1 MSDNENSNK
10 KLMPEGGSSPPTDQV
25 QTTDA
30 PAVDSETKDTSSA
43 EEEEKNPQTPSTDND
58 KDKDESQGQETEGGE
73 EPNEN
78 PNKENKN
85 DYSETA
91 KKVGESLGEKYNKML
106 EAKKN
111 DNNKDSLGDQMKD
124 LNEVQVDKAFV
135 SDSINL
141 LGKISFDELIGNPL
155 RAAVKAQ
162 RDLAKETLSYI
173 REEGIKVD
181 ENGQGQITYV
191 TMNFIRDGKQVKMRV
206 PLLTLMPVPRLS
218 ISTMSYTF
226 KAKVNAMSG
235 VVASV
240 GSGGT
245 PINAGISTGEGSKSA
260 APAKQTTDSSAKG
273 NNETTGN
280 KPGASTDNPAASKD
294 NPAASKDNPAASS
307 NNPTASA
314 AGAKPTIS
322 TTPTMSVGY
331 SSKKDSGAT
340 RDSRYSVE
348 TTMDISI
355 TASEGEMPR
364 GIDRLLGVLDDSTE
378 VIDPK
383 GTLQVSADRISL
395 VNNYGAISVSYRNGK
410 GAYAPTDVT
419 CEPIE
424 GEAKPD
430 MLESGDEMLL
440 IFKAKGV
447 YMVSAGE
454 LHRIVFVS

>member
-1 MSDNENSNK
+1 MSDNENNNK
-10 KLMPEGGSSPPTDQV
+10 DLKPGGESSPPT
-25 QTTDA
+25 
-30 PAVDSETKDTSSA
+30 
-43 EEEEKNPQTPSTDND
+43 EENPQTPHTDNDND
-58 KDKDESQGQETEGGE
+58 KDKSQSQETEGGE
-73 EPNEN
+73 EPDVNNKEDEN
-78 PNKENKN
+78 PNKENNN
-85 DYSETA
+85 DLPDKIGNS
-91 KKVGESLGEKYNKML
+91 VGKAFKEGMDAWKATSNTG
-106 EAKKN
+106 N
-111 DNNKDSLGDQMKD
+111 DKSLGDQMKD

-191 TMNFIRDGKQVKMRV
+191 TMNFFRDGKQVKMRV

-245 PINAGISTGEGSKSA
+245 PINAGMSTDNGSKSA
-260 APAKQTTDSSAKG
+260 ASAKPAKESSAKG
-273 NNETTGN
+273 NNEKTGD
-280 KPGASTDNPAASKD
+280 KPAASTDNSAVSSNKTAAS
-294 NPAASKDNPAASS
+294 A
-307 NNPTASA
+307 T
-314 AGAKPTIS
+314 GAKPTIS

-395 VNNYGAISVSYRNGK
+395 VNNYGVISVSYRNGK

-454 LHRIVFVS
+454 LTRIVFVS

>member
-1 MSDNENSNK
+1 MSDNENNNK
-10 KLMPEGGSSPPTDQV
+10 DLKPGGESSPPTEENLQ
-25 QTTDA
+25 A
-30 PAVDSETKDTSSA
+30 P
-43 EEEEKNPQTPSTDND
+43 PTDND
-58 KDKDESQGQETEGGE
+58 KNQSHESNEGKKSEKSEDNKSDDSKKKEEKSTLDKAVDTTTSVIGALGDAHNAAQK
-73 EPNEN
+73 
-78 PNKENKN
+78 KEK
-85 DYSETA
+85 TP
-91 KKVGESLGEKYNKML
+91 
-106 EAKKN
+106 
-111 DNNKDSLGDQMKD
+111 SLGDQMKD

-191 TMNFIRDGKQVKMRV
+191 TMNFFRDGKQVKMRV

-245 PINAGISTGEGSKSA
+245 PINAGMSTDNGSKSA
-260 APAKQTTDSSAKG
+260 ASAKPAKDSSSKG
-273 NNETTGN
+273 NNEKTGDE
-280 KPGASTDNPAASKD
+280 PAASTDNS
-294 NPAASKDNPAASS
+294 AASS
-307 NNPTASA
+307 NKTAASA

-364 GIDRLLGVLDDSTE
+364 GIDRLLGILDDSTE

-447 YMVSAGE
+447 YMISAGE

>member
-1 MSDNENSNK
+1 MSDNENINND
-10 KLMPEGGSSPPTDQV
+10 LMPGGESSPPTDQV
-25 QTTDA
+25 SQTDA
-30 PAVDSETKDTSSA
+30 PAVDSETTDTSSA
-43 EEEEKNPQTPSTDND
+43 EEENQQAPSTDND
-58 KDKDESQGQETEGGE
+58 NDESQGQETEGGE
-73 EPNEN
+73 EPN
-78 PNKENKN
+78 KENKN
-85 DYSETA
+85 DFSETA
-91 KKVGESLGEKYNKML
+91 KNVGKYLTQKYNELL

-111 DNNKDSLGDQMKD
+111 DNKKDSLGDQMKD

-191 TMNFIRDGKQVKMRV
+191 TMNFFRDGKQVKMRV

-245 PINAGISTGEGSKSA
+245 PINAGMSTDNSSKSA
-260 APAKQTTDSSAKG
+260 ASAKPAKDSSAKG
-273 NNETTGN
+273 NNEKTGD
-280 KPGASTDNPAASKD
+280 KPAASSEKPAASTDNS
-294 NPAASKDNPAASS
+294 AASS
-307 NNPTASA
+307 NKTATSA
-314 AGAKPTIS
+314 AGAKPTIA

-419 CEPIE
+419 CDPIE

-454 LHRIVFVS
+454 LTRIVFVS

>member
-1 MSDNENSNK
+1 MSDNENNNK
-10 KLMPEGGSSPPTDQV
+10 DLMPEGGSSPPT
-25 QTTDA
+25 
-30 PAVDSETKDTSSA
+30 
-43 EEEEKNPQTPSTDND
+43 EENSQTPPTDND
-58 KDKDESQGQETEGGE
+58 ENQSHES
-73 EPNEN
+73 NE
-78 PNKENKN
+78 
-85 DYSETA
+85 
-91 KKVGESLGEKYNKML
+91 GEKSEKNEDNKSDDS
-106 EAKKN
+106 KKKEEKSTLDKTVDTTTSVIGALGDAHN
-111 DNNKDSLGDQMKD
+111 AAQKNEKTPSLGDQMKD

-191 TMNFIRDGKQVKMRV
+191 TMNFFRDGKQVKMRV

-245 PINAGISTGEGSKSA
+245 PINTGMSTDNSSKSA
-260 APAKQTTDSSAKG
+260 ASAKPAKDSSAKG
-273 NNETTGN
+273 NNEKTGDE
-280 KPGASTDNPAASKD
+280 PAASTDNS
-294 NPAASKDNPAASS
+294 AASS
-307 NNPTASA
+307 NETATSA
-314 AGAKPTIS
+314 AGAKPTIA

-395 VNNYGAISVSYRNGK
+395 VNNYGVISVSYRNGK

-419 CEPIE
+419 CDPIE

-454 LHRIVFVS
+454 LTRIVFVS

>member
-1 MSDNENSNK
+1 MSDNENNNK
-10 KLMPEGGSSPPTDQV
+10 DLKPGGESSPPTDQV
-25 QTTDA
+25 PETDA
-30 PAVDSETKDTSSA
+30 TAVDSETTDTSSA
-43 EEEEKNPQTPSTDND
+43 EEENQQAPSTDND
-58 KDKDESQGQETEGGE
+58 NDESQGQETEGGE
-73 EPNEN
+73 EPN
-78 PNKENKN
+78 KENKN
-85 DYSETA
+85 DFSETA
-91 KKVGESLGEKYNKML
+91 KNVGKSLTQKYNELL

-111 DNNKDSLGDQMKD
+111 DNKKDSLGDQMKD
-124 LNEVQVDKAFV
+124 LNEVQVDKTFV

-191 TMNFIRDGKQVKMRV
+191 TMNFFRDGKQVKMRV

-245 PINAGISTGEGSKSA
+245 PINAGMSTDNSSKSA
-260 APAKQTTDSSAKG
+260 ASAKATTNSSSKG
-273 NNETTGN
+273 NNEKTGDE
-280 KPGASTDNPAASKD
+280 PAASTDNSAVSSNKTAASATGTK
-294 NPAASKDNPAASS
+294 S
-307 NNPTASA
+307 
-314 AGAKPTIS
+314 TIS

-395 VNNYGAISVSYRNGK
+395 VNNYGTISVSYRNGK

-419 CEPIE
+419 CDPIE

-454 LHRIVFVS
+454 LTRIVFVS

>member
-1 MSDNENSNK
+1 MSDNENNNNDLK
-10 KLMPEGGSSPPTDQV
+10 PGGESSPPT
-25 QTTDA
+25 
-30 PAVDSETKDTSSA
+30 
-43 EEEEKNPQTPSTDND
+43 EENPQTPHTDND
-58 KDKDESQGQETEGGE
+58 KDKDESQSQETEGGE
-73 EPNEN
+73 EPNEKGKEDEN
-78 PNKENKN
+78 PNKENNN
-85 DYSETA
+85 DLPDKIGNS
-91 KKVGESLGEKYNKML
+91 VGKAFKEGMDAWKATSNTG
-106 EAKKN
+106 N
-111 DNNKDSLGDQMKD
+111 DKSLGDQMKD

-191 TMNFIRDGKQVKMRV
+191 TMNFFRDGKQVKMRV

-245 PINAGISTGEGSKSA
+245 PINAGMSTDNGSKSA
-260 APAKQTTDSSAKG
+260 ASAKPAKDSSAKG
-273 NNETTGN
+273 NNEETGD
-280 KPGASTDNPAASKD
+280 KPATSTDNS
-294 NPAASKDNPAASS
+294 AASS
-307 NNPTASA
+307 NKTATSA
-314 AGAKPTIS
+314 AGAKPTIA

-395 VNNYGAISVSYRNGK
+395 VNNYGVISVSYRNGK

-454 LHRIVFVS
+454 LTRIVFVS

>member
-1 MSDNENSNK
+1 MSDNENNNND
-10 KLMPEGGSSPPTDQV
+10 LMPEGGSSPPTDQV
-25 QTTDA
+25 SQTDA
-30 PAVDSETKDTSSA
+30 PAVGSENNDTSSA
-43 EEEEKNPQTPSTDND
+43 EEKEEKPQGPSTDND

-73 EPNEN
+73 ES
-78 PNKENKN
+78 NKENKN
-85 DYSETA
+85 DFSETA
-91 KKVGESLGEKYNKML
+91 KKVGKSLTEKYNELL

-111 DNNKDSLGDQMKD
+111 DNKKDSLGDQMKD
-124 LNEVQVDKAFV
+124 LNEVQVDKTFV

-191 TMNFIRDGKQVKMRV
+191 TMNFFRDGKQVKMRV
-206 PLLTLMPVPRLS
+206 PLLTLMPVPHLS

-245 PINAGISTGEGSKSA
+245 PINAGMSTDNGSKSA
-260 APAKQTTDSSAKG
+260 ASAKPAKDSSSKG
-273 NNETTGN
+273 NNEKTG
-280 KPGASTDNPAASKD
+280 DEPAASTE
-294 NPAASKDNPAASS
+294 NSAASS
-307 NNPTASA
+307 NKTAASA

-364 GIDRLLGVLDDSTE
+364 GIDRLLGILDDSTE

-454 LHRIVFVS
+454 LTRIVFVS

>member
-1 MSDNENSNK
+1 MSDNENNNK
-10 KLMPEGGSSPPTDQV
+10 DLKPGGESSPPTDQV
-25 QTTDA
+25 SQTDA
-30 PAVDSETKDTSSA
+30 PAVDSETTDTSSA
-43 EEEEKNPQTPSTDND
+43 EEENQQAPSTDND
-58 KDKDESQGQETEGGE
+58 NDESQGQETEGGE
-73 EPNEN
+73 EPN
-78 PNKENKN
+78 KENKN
-85 DYSETA
+85 DFSETA
-91 KKVGESLGEKYNKML
+91 KNVGKSLTQKYNELL

-111 DNNKDSLGDQMKD
+111 DNKNDSLGDQMKD

-181 ENGQGQITYV
+181 EDGQGQITYV
-191 TMNFIRDGKQVKMRV
+191 TMNFFRDGKQVKMRV

-245 PINAGISTGEGSKSA
+245 PINAGMSTDNSSKSA
-260 APAKQTTDSSAKG
+260 ASAKATTNSSSKG
-273 NNETTGN
+273 NNEKTGDE
-280 KPGASTDNPAASKD
+280 PAASTDNSAVSSNKTAASATGTK
-294 NPAASKDNPAASS
+294 S
-307 NNPTASA
+307 
-314 AGAKPTIS
+314 TIS

-395 VNNYGAISVSYRNGK
+395 VNNYGTISVSYRNGK

-419 CEPIE
+419 CDPIE

-454 LHRIVFVS
+454 LTRIVFVS

>member
-1 MSDNENSNK
+1 
-10 KLMPEGGSSPPTDQV
+10 MPEGGSSPPTEENP
-25 QTTDA
+25 
-30 PAVDSETKDTSSA
+30 PA
-43 EEEEKNPQTPSTDND
+43 PSTDND
-58 KDKDESQGQETEGGE
+58 KNQRHESNEGKKSEKSEDNKSDDSKKKEEKSTLDKVVDTTTSVIGALGDAHNAAQK
-73 EPNEN
+73 
-78 PNKENKN
+78 KEK
-85 DYSETA
+85 TP
-91 KKVGESLGEKYNKML
+91 
-106 EAKKN
+106 
-111 DNNKDSLGDQMKD
+111 SLGDQMKD

-191 TMNFIRDGKQVKMRV
+191 TMNFFRDGKQVKMRV

-245 PINAGISTGEGSKSA
+245 PINAGMSTDNGSKSA
-260 APAKQTTDSSAKG
+260 ASAKPAKDSSSKG
-273 NNETTGN
+273 NNEKTGDE
-280 KPGASTDNPAASKD
+280 PAASTDNS
-294 NPAASKDNPAASS
+294 AASS
-307 NNPTASA
+307 NKTAASA

-348 TTMDISI
+348 STMDISI

-364 GIDRLLGVLDDSTE
+364 GIDRLLGILDDSTE

-395 VNNYGAISVSYRNGK
+395 VNNYGVISVSYRNGK

-454 LHRIVFVS
+454 LTRIVFVS

>member
-1 MSDNENSNK
+1 MSDNENNNND
-10 KLMPEGGSSPPTDQV
+10 LMPEGGSSPPTEENP
-25 QTTDA
+25 
-30 PAVDSETKDTSSA
+30 PA
-43 EEEEKNPQTPSTDND
+43 PSTD
-58 KDKDESQGQETEGGE
+58 KDKNQRHESNEGKKSEKSEDNKSDDSKKKE
-73 EPNEN
+73 EKSTLDKVVDTTTSVIGALGDAHNAAQK
-78 PNKENKN
+78 KEK
-85 DYSETA
+85 TP
-91 KKVGESLGEKYNKML
+91 
-106 EAKKN
+106 
-111 DNNKDSLGDQMKD
+111 SLGDQMKD

-191 TMNFIRDGKQVKMRV
+191 TMNFFRDGKQVKMRV

-245 PINAGISTGEGSKSA
+245 PINAGMSTDNGSKSA
-260 APAKQTTDSSAKG
+260 ASAKPAKDSSSKG
-273 NNETTGN
+273 NNEKTGDE
-280 KPGASTDNPAASKD
+280 PAASTDNS
-294 NPAASKDNPAASS
+294 AASS
-307 NNPTASA
+307 NKTAASA

-364 GIDRLLGVLDDSTE
+364 GIDRLLGILDDSTE

-454 LHRIVFVS
+454 LTRIVFVS

>member
-1 MSDNENSNK
+1 MSDNENNNND
-10 KLMPEGGSSPPTDQV
+10 LIPEGGSSPPTDQV
-25 QTTDA
+25 SQTDA
-30 PAVDSETKDTSSA
+30 PAVGSENNDTSSA
-43 EEEEKNPQTPSTDND
+43 EKEEEKPQAPSADND
-58 KDKDESQGQETEGGE
+58 KDEGQGQETEGGE
-73 EPNEN
+73 KPDG
-78 PNKENKN
+78 NKKEDKN
-85 DYSETA
+85 DLSDQLKEA
-91 KKVGESLGEKYNKML
+91 GKSLTEKYNKLL

-111 DNNKDSLGDQMKD
+111 ENNKDSLGDQMKD
-124 LNEVQVDKAFV
+124 LNEVQVDKTFV

-191 TMNFIRDGKQVKMRV
+191 TMNFFRDGKQVKMRV

-245 PINAGISTGEGSKSA
+245 PINAGISTDNGSKSA
-260 APAKQTTDSSAKG
+260 ASAKPAKDSSAKG
-273 NNETTGN
+273 NNEKTGD
-280 KPGASTDNPAASKD
+280 KPTASSEKPAASTDNS
-294 NPAASKDNPAASS
+294 AASS
-307 NNPTASA
+307 NKTAASA
-314 AGAKPTIS
+314 TGAKPTIS

-395 VNNYGAISVSYRNGK
+395 VNNYGVISVSYRNGK

-454 LHRIVFVS
+454 LTRIVFVS

>member
-1 MSDNENSNK
+1 MSDNENNNND
-10 KLMPEGGSSPPTDQV
+10 LIPEGGSSPPTEENP
-25 QTTDA
+25 
-30 PAVDSETKDTSSA
+30 PA
-43 EEEEKNPQTPSTDND
+43 PSTD
-58 KDKDESQGQETEGGE
+58 KDKNQRHESNEGKKSEKSEDNKSDDSKKKE
-73 EPNEN
+73 EKSTLDKAVDTTTSVIGALGDAHNAAQK
-78 PNKENKN
+78 KEK
-85 DYSETA
+85 TP
-91 KKVGESLGEKYNKML
+91 
-106 EAKKN
+106 
-111 DNNKDSLGDQMKD
+111 SLGDQMKD

-191 TMNFIRDGKQVKMRV
+191 TMNFFRDGKQVKMRV

-245 PINAGISTGEGSKSA
+245 PINAGMSTDNGSKSA
-260 APAKQTTDSSAKG
+260 ASAKQAKDSSSKG
-273 NNETTGN
+273 NNEKTGDE
-280 KPGASTDNPAASKD
+280 PAASTDNS
-294 NPAASKDNPAASS
+294 AASS
-307 NNPTASA
+307 NKTAASA

-348 TTMDISI
+348 STMDISI

-364 GIDRLLGVLDDSTE
+364 GIDRLLGILDDSTE

-395 VNNYGAISVSYRNGK
+395 VNNYGVISVSYRNGK

-454 LHRIVFVS
+454 LTRIVFVS

>member
-1 MSDNENSNK
+1 MSDNENNNND
-10 KLMPEGGSSPPTDQV
+10 LMPVGGSSPPT
-25 QTTDA
+25 
-30 PAVDSETKDTSSA
+30 
-43 EEEEKNPQTPSTDND
+43 EENPPTPSTD
-58 KDKDESQGQETEGGE
+58 KDKNQRHESNEGKKSEKSEDNKSDDSKKKE
-73 EPNEN
+73 EKSTLDKAVDTTTSVIGALGDAHNAAQK
-78 PNKENKN
+78 KEK
-85 DYSETA
+85 TP
-91 KKVGESLGEKYNKML
+91 
-106 EAKKN
+106 
-111 DNNKDSLGDQMKD
+111 SLGDQMKD
-124 LNEVQVDKAFV
+124 LNEVQVDKTFV

-191 TMNFIRDGKQVKMRV
+191 TMNFFRDGKQVKMRV

-245 PINAGISTGEGSKSA
+245 PINARMSTDNGSKSA
-260 APAKQTTDSSAKG
+260 ASAKPAKDSSSKG
-273 NNETTGN
+273 NNEKTGDE
-280 KPGASTDNPAASKD
+280 PAASTDNS
-294 NPAASKDNPAASS
+294 AASS
-307 NNPTASA
+307 NKTAASA

-364 GIDRLLGVLDDSTE
+364 GIDRLLGILDDSTE

-395 VNNYGAISVSYRNGK
+395 VNNYGVISVSYRNGK

-454 LHRIVFVS
+454 LTRIVFVS

>member
-1 MSDNENSNK
+1 MSDNENNNND
-10 KLMPEGGSSPPTDQV
+10 LMPEGGSSPPTDQV
-25 QTTDA
+25 SQTDA
-30 PAVDSETKDTSSA
+30 PAVGSENNDTSSA
-43 EEEEKNPQTPSTDND
+43 EEKEEKPQGPSTDND

-73 EPNEN
+73 ES
-78 PNKENKN
+78 NKENKN
-85 DYSETA
+85 DFSETA
-91 KKVGESLGEKYNKML
+91 KKVGKSLTEKYNELL

-111 DNNKDSLGDQMKD
+111 DNKKDSLGDQMKD
-124 LNEVQVDKAFV
+124 LNEVQVDKTFV

-191 TMNFIRDGKQVKMRV
+191 TMNFFRDGKQVKMRV

-245 PINAGISTGEGSKSA
+245 PINAGMSTDNGSKSA
-260 APAKQTTDSSAKG
+260 ASAKPAKDSSSKG
-273 NNETTGN
+273 NNEKTG
-280 KPGASTDNPAASKD
+280 DE
-294 NPAASKDNPAASS
+294 PAASS
-307 NNPTASA
+307 NKTAASA

-364 GIDRLLGVLDDSTE
+364 GIDRLLGILDDSTE

-447 YMVSAGE
+447 YMISAGE
-454 LHRIVFVS
+454 LTRIVFVS

>member
-1 MSDNENSNK
+1 MSDNENNNND
-10 KLMPEGGSSPPTDQV
+10 LMPEGGSSPPTDQV
-25 QTTDA
+25 SQTDA
-30 PAVDSETKDTSSA
+30 PAVGSENNDTSSA
-43 EEEEKNPQTPSTDND
+43 EEKEEKPQGPSTDND

-73 EPNEN
+73 ES
-78 PNKENKN
+78 NKENKN
-85 DYSETA
+85 DFSETA
-91 KKVGESLGEKYNKML
+91 KKVGKSLTEKYNELL

-111 DNNKDSLGDQMKD
+111 DNKKDSLGDQMKD

-191 TMNFIRDGKQVKMRV
+191 TMNFFRDGKQVKMRV

-245 PINAGISTGEGSKSA
+245 PINAGMSTDNGSKSA
-260 APAKQTTDSSAKG
+260 ASAKPAKDSSSKG
-273 NNETTGN
+273 NNEKTGDE
-280 KPGASTDNPAASKD
+280 PAASTDNS
-294 NPAASKDNPAASS
+294 AASS
-307 NNPTASA
+307 NKTAASA

-348 TTMDISI
+348 STMDISI

-364 GIDRLLGVLDDSTE
+364 GIDRLLGILDDSTE

-395 VNNYGAISVSYRNGK
+395 VNNYGFISVSYRNGK

-454 LHRIVFVS
+454 LTRIVFVS

>member
-1 MSDNENSNK
+1 MSDNENNNND
-10 KLMPEGGSSPPTDQV
+10 LMPEGGSSPPT
-25 QTTDA
+25 
-30 PAVDSETKDTSSA
+30 
-43 EEEEKNPQTPSTDND
+43 EENPQTPSTDND
-58 KDKDESQGQETEGGE
+58 KNQRHESNEGKKSEKSEDNKSDDSKKKEEKSTLDKVVDTTTSVIGALGDAHNAAQK
-73 EPNEN
+73 
-78 PNKENKN
+78 KEK
-85 DYSETA
+85 TP
-91 KKVGESLGEKYNKML
+91 
-106 EAKKN
+106 
-111 DNNKDSLGDQMKD
+111 SLGDQMKD
-124 LNEVQVDKAFV
+124 LSEVQVDKAFV

-191 TMNFIRDGKQVKMRV
+191 TMNFFRDGKQVKMRV

-245 PINAGISTGEGSKSA
+245 PINAGMSTDNGSKSA
-260 APAKQTTDSSAKG
+260 ASAKPAKDSSSKG
-273 NNETTGN
+273 NNEKTGDE
-280 KPGASTDNPAASKD
+280 PAASTDNS
-294 NPAASKDNPAASS
+294 AASS
-307 NNPTASA
+307 NKTAASA

-364 GIDRLLGVLDDSTE
+364 GIDRLLGILDDSTE

-447 YMVSAGE
+447 YMISAGE

>member
-1 MSDNENSNK
+1 MSDNENNNK
-10 KLMPEGGSSPPTDQV
+10 DLKPGGGSSPPTDQDPK
-25 QTTDA
+25 TDA
-30 PAVDSETKDTSSA
+30 TAVGSETTDTSSA
-43 EEEEKNPQTPSTDND
+43 EEENQQAPSTDND
-58 KDKDESQGQETEGGE
+58 NDESQGQETEGGE
-73 EPNEN
+73 EPDGNNKENEN

-85 DYSETA
+85 DLPNTIGNSVG
-91 KKVGESLGEKYNKML
+91 KVFKEGVDAWKATSNAGK
-106 EAKKN
+106 
-111 DNNKDSLGDQMKD
+111 DNSLGDQMKD

-245 PINAGISTGEGSKSA
+245 PINAGISTDNGSKSA
-260 APAKQTTDSSAKG
+260 ASAKPAKDSSAKG
-273 NNETTGN
+273 NNEKTG
-280 KPGASTDNPAASKD
+280 DNPAASTD
-294 NPAASKDNPAASS
+294 NSAVSSNKTAASA
-307 NNPTASA
+307 T
-314 AGAKPTIS
+314 GAKPTIA

-395 VNNYGAISVSYRNGK
+395 VNNYGVISVSYRNGK

-454 LHRIVFVS
+454 LTRIVFVS

>member
-1 MSDNENSNK
+1 MSDNENNNND
-10 KLMPEGGSSPPTDQV
+10 LMPEGGSSPPTEENP
-25 QTTDA
+25 
-30 PAVDSETKDTSSA
+30 PA
-43 EEEEKNPQTPSTDND
+43 PSTD
-58 KDKDESQGQETEGGE
+58 KDKNQRHESNEGKKSEKSEDNKSDDSKKKE
-73 EPNEN
+73 EKSTLDKVVDTTTSVIGALGDAHNAAQK
-78 PNKENKN
+78 KEK
-85 DYSETA
+85 TP
-91 KKVGESLGEKYNKML
+91 
-106 EAKKN
+106 
-111 DNNKDSLGDQMKD
+111 SLGDQMKD
-124 LNEVQVDKAFV
+124 LSEVQVDKAFV

-191 TMNFIRDGKQVKMRV
+191 TMNFFRNGKQVKMRV

-245 PINAGISTGEGSKSA
+245 PINAGMSTDNGSKSA
-260 APAKQTTDSSAKG
+260 ASAKPAKDSSSKG
-273 NNETTGN
+273 NNDKTG
-280 KPGASTDNPAASKD
+280 DEPAASTE
-294 NPAASKDNPAASS
+294 NSAASS
-307 NNPTASA
+307 NKTAASA

-348 TTMDISI
+348 STMDISI

-364 GIDRLLGVLDDSTE
+364 GIDRLLGILDDSTE

-395 VNNYGAISVSYRNGK
+395 VNNYGVISVSYRNGK

-454 LHRIVFVS
+454 LTRIVFVS

>member
-1 MSDNENSNK
+1 MSDNENNNND
-10 KLMPEGGSSPPTDQV
+10 LIPEGGSSPPTDQV
-25 QTTDA
+25 SQTDA
-30 PAVDSETKDTSSA
+30 PAVDSETTDTSSA
-43 EEEEKNPQTPSTDND
+43 EEENQQAPSTDND
-58 KDKDESQGQETEGGE
+58 KNQSHES
-73 EPNEN
+73 NE
-78 PNKENKN
+78 
-85 DYSETA
+85 
-91 KKVGESLGEKYNKML
+91 GEKSEKNEDNKSDDS
-106 EAKKN
+106 KKKEEKSTLDKTVDTTTSVIGALGDAHN
-111 DNNKDSLGDQMKD
+111 AAQKKEKAPSLGDQMKD
-124 LNEVQVDKAFV
+124 LNEVQVDKTFV

-191 TMNFIRDGKQVKMRV
+191 TMNFFRDGKQVKMRV

-245 PINAGISTGEGSKSA
+245 PINAGISTGEGSKPAASA
-260 APAKQTTDSSAKG
+260 KPAKDSSTKG
-273 NNETTGN
+273 NNEKTG
-280 KPGASTDNPAASKD
+280 DNPAASTD
-294 NPAASKDNPAASS
+294 NSAASS
-307 NNPTASA
+307 NKTAASA
-314 AGAKPTIS
+314 TGAKPTIA

-395 VNNYGAISVSYRNGK
+395 VNNYGVISVSYRNGK

-419 CEPIE
+419 CDPIE

-454 LHRIVFVS
+454 LTRIVFVS

>member
-1 MSDNENSNK
+1 MSDNENNNND
-10 KLMPEGGSSPPTDQV
+10 LIPEGGSSPPTEENP
-25 QTTDA
+25 
-30 PAVDSETKDTSSA
+30 PA
-43 EEEEKNPQTPSTDND
+43 PSTD
-58 KDKDESQGQETEGGE
+58 KDKNQRHESNEGKKSEKSEDNKSDDSKKKE
-73 EPNEN
+73 EKSTLDKVVDTTTSVSGALGDAHNAAQK
-78 PNKENKN
+78 KEK
-85 DYSETA
+85 TP
-91 KKVGESLGEKYNKML
+91 
-106 EAKKN
+106 
-111 DNNKDSLGDQMKD
+111 SLGDQMKD
-124 LNEVQVDKAFV
+124 LSEVQVDKAFV

-191 TMNFIRDGKQVKMRV
+191 TMNFFRDGKQVKMRV

-245 PINAGISTGEGSKSA
+245 PINAGMSTDNGSKSA
-260 APAKQTTDSSAKG
+260 ASAKPAKDSSSKG
-273 NNETTGN
+273 NNEKTGDE
-280 KPGASTDNPAASKD
+280 PAASTDNS
-294 NPAASKDNPAASS
+294 AASS
-307 NNPTASA
+307 NKTAASA

-348 TTMDISI
+348 STMDISI

-364 GIDRLLGVLDDSTE
+364 GIDRLLGILDDSTE

-395 VNNYGAISVSYRNGK
+395 VNNYGVISVSYRNGK

-454 LHRIVFVS
+454 LTRIVFVS

>member
-1 MSDNENSNK
+1 MSDNENKNK
-10 KLMPEGGSSPPTDQV
+10 DLMPEGGSSPPTDQV
-25 QTTDA
+25 SQTGA
-30 PAVDSETKDTSSA
+30 PAVDSETTDTSSA
-43 EEEEKNPQTPSTDND
+43 EEENQQAPSTDND
-58 KDKDESQGQETEGGE
+58 NDESQSQETEGGE
-73 EPNEN
+73 KPDG
-78 PNKENKN
+78 NKKEDKN
-85 DYSETA
+85 DLSDQLKEA
-91 KKVGESLGEKYNKML
+91 GKSLTQKYNELK

-111 DNNKDSLGDQMKD
+111 DNKKDSLGDQMKD
-124 LNEVQVDKAFV
+124 LNEVQVDKTFV

-191 TMNFIRDGKQVKMRV
+191 TMNFFRDGKQVKMRV

-245 PINAGISTGEGSKSA
+245 PINAGISTDNGSKSA
-260 APAKQTTDSSAKG
+260 ASAKPAKESSAKG
-273 NNETTGN
+273 NNEKTGDE
-280 KPGASTDNPAASKD
+280 PAASTDNPST
-294 NPAASKDNPAASS
+294 SS
-307 NNPTASA
+307 NKPTASA

-419 CEPIE
+419 CDPIE

-454 LHRIVFVS
+454 LTRIVFVS

>member
-1 MSDNENSNK
+1 MSDNENNNND
-10 KLMPEGGSSPPTDQV
+10 LIPEGGSSPPTDQV
-25 QTTDA
+25 SQTDA
-30 PAVDSETKDTSSA
+30 PAVGSENNDTSSA
-43 EEEEKNPQTPSTDND
+43 EKEEEKPQAPSADND
-58 KDKDESQGQETEGGE
+58 KDEGQGQETEGGE
-73 EPNEN
+73 KPDG
-78 PNKENKN
+78 NKKEDKN
-85 DYSETA
+85 DLSDQLKEA
-91 KKVGESLGEKYNKML
+91 GKSLTEKYNKLL

-111 DNNKDSLGDQMKD
+111 ENNKDSLGDQMKD
-124 LNEVQVDKAFV
+124 LNEVQVDKTFV

-155 RAAVKAQ
+155 RAAVKTQ

-181 ENGQGQITYV
+181 EDGQGQITYV
-191 TMNFIRDGKQVKMRV
+191 TMNFFRDGKQVKMRV

-245 PINAGISTGEGSKSA
+245 PINAGMSTDNGSKSA
-260 APAKQTTDSSAKG
+260 ASAKPAKDSSAKG
-273 NNETTGN
+273 NNEKTGDE
-280 KPGASTDNPAASKD
+280 PAASTDNS
-294 NPAASKDNPAASS
+294 AASS
-307 NNPTASA
+307 KKTAASA
-314 AGAKPTIS
+314 TGAKPTIA

-395 VNNYGAISVSYRNGK
+395 VNNYGVISVSYRNGK

-419 CEPIE
+419 CDPIE

-454 LHRIVFVS
+454 LTRIVFVS

>member
-1 MSDNENSNK
+1 MSDNENNNND
-10 KLMPEGGSSPPTDQV
+10 LMPGGGSSPPT
-25 QTTDA
+25 
-30 PAVDSETKDTSSA
+30 
-43 EEEEKNPQTPSTDND
+43 EENSQTPSTGND
-58 KDKDESQGQETEGGE
+58 KNQSHESNEGKKSEKSEDNKSDDSKKKEEKSTLDKTVDTTTSVIGALGDAHNAAQK
-73 EPNEN
+73 
-78 PNKENKN
+78 KEK
-85 DYSETA
+85 TP
-91 KKVGESLGEKYNKML
+91 
-106 EAKKN
+106 
-111 DNNKDSLGDQMKD
+111 SLGDQMKD

-181 ENGQGQITYV
+181 EDGQGQITYV
-191 TMNFIRDGKQVKMRV
+191 TMNFFRDGKQVKMRV

-245 PINAGISTGEGSKSA
+245 PINAGMSTDNSSKSA
-260 APAKQTTDSSAKG
+260 ASAKQAKDSSAKV
-273 NNETTGN
+273 NNEKTGDE
-280 KPGASTDNPAASKD
+280 PAASTDNTAV
-294 NPAASKDNPAASS
+294 SS
-307 NNPTASA
+307 NKTAASA
-314 AGAKPTIS
+314 AGAKPTIA

-395 VNNYGAISVSYRNGK
+395 VNNYGVISVSYRNGK
-410 GAYAPTDVT
+410 GVYAPTDVT

-454 LHRIVFVS
+454 LTRIVFVS

>member
-1 MSDNENSNK
+1 MDAWKATSNAGKDN
-10 KLMPEGGSSPPTDQV
+10 
-25 QTTDA
+25 
-30 PAVDSETKDTSSA
+30 
-43 EEEEKNPQTPSTDND
+43 
-58 KDKDESQGQETEGGE
+58 
-73 EPNEN
+73 
-78 PNKENKN
+78 
-85 DYSETA
+85 
-91 KKVGESLGEKYNKML
+91 
-106 EAKKN
+106 
-111 DNNKDSLGDQMKD
+111 SLGDQMKD

-135 SDSINL
+135 TDSINL

-245 PINAGISTGEGSKSA
+245 PINAGISTDNSSKSA
-260 APAKQTTDSSAKG
+260 ASAKATTDSSAKG
-273 NNETTGN
+273 NNGKTG
-280 KPGASTDNPAASKD
+280 DNPAASTD
-294 NPAASKDNPAASS
+294 NSAASTENSATSSNKTAASA
-307 NNPTASA
+307 T
-314 AGAKPTIS
+314 GAKSTIS

-410 GAYAPTDVT
+410 GAYAPTDVN

-424 GEAKPD
+424 GETKPD

>member
-1 MSDNENSNK
+1 MSDNENNNND
-10 KLMPEGGSSPPTDQV
+10 LMPEGGSSPPTEENP
-25 QTTDA
+25 
-30 PAVDSETKDTSSA
+30 PA
-43 EEEEKNPQTPSTDND
+43 PSTDND
-58 KDKDESQGQETEGGE
+58 KNQSHESNEGKKSEKSEDNKSDDSKKKEEKSTLDKAVDTTTSVIGALGDAHNAAQK
-73 EPNEN
+73 
-78 PNKENKN
+78 KEK
-85 DYSETA
+85 TP
-91 KKVGESLGEKYNKML
+91 
-106 EAKKN
+106 
-111 DNNKDSLGDQMKD
+111 SLGDQMKD
-124 LNEVQVDKAFV
+124 LNEVQVDKTFV

-191 TMNFIRDGKQVKMRV
+191 TMNFFRDGKQVKMRV

-245 PINAGISTGEGSKSA
+245 PINAGMSTDNGSKSA
-260 APAKQTTDSSAKG
+260 ASAKPAKDSSSKG
-273 NNETTGN
+273 NNEKTGDE
-280 KPGASTDNPAASKD
+280 PAASTDNS
-294 NPAASKDNPAASS
+294 AASS
-307 NNPTASA
+307 NKTAASA

-364 GIDRLLGVLDDSTE
+364 GIDRLLGILDDSTE
-378 VIDPK
+378 VIDLK

-395 VNNYGAISVSYRNGK
+395 VNNYGVISVSYRNGK

-424 GEAKPD
+424 GEVKPD

-454 LHRIVFVS
+454 LTRIVFVS

>member
-1 MSDNENSNK
+1 MSDNENNNND
-10 KLMPEGGSSPPTDQV
+10 LMPEGGSSPPTEENP
-25 QTTDA
+25 
-30 PAVDSETKDTSSA
+30 PA
-43 EEEEKNPQTPSTDND
+43 PSTD
-58 KDKDESQGQETEGGE
+58 KDKNQRHESNEGKKSEKSEDNKSDDSKKKE
-73 EPNEN
+73 EKSTLDKVVDTTTSVIGALGDAHNAAQK
-78 PNKENKN
+78 KEK
-85 DYSETA
+85 TP
-91 KKVGESLGEKYNKML
+91 
-106 EAKKN
+106 
-111 DNNKDSLGDQMKD
+111 SLGDQMKD
-124 LNEVQVDKAFV
+124 LNEVQVDKTFV

-191 TMNFIRDGKQVKMRV
+191 TMNFFRDGKQVKMRV

-245 PINAGISTGEGSKSA
+245 PINAGMSTDNGSKSA
-260 APAKQTTDSSAKG
+260 ASAKPAKDSSSKG
-273 NNETTGN
+273 NNEKTG
-280 KPGASTDNPAASKD
+280 DE
-294 NPAASKDNPAASS
+294 PAASS
-307 NNPTASA
+307 NKTAASA

-395 VNNYGAISVSYRNGK
+395 VNNYGVISVSYRNGK

-454 LHRIVFVS
+454 LTRIVFVS

>member
-1 MSDNENSNK
+1 MSDNENNNK
-10 KLMPEGGSSPPTDQV
+10 DLKPGGGSSPPT
-25 QTTDA
+25 
-30 PAVDSETKDTSSA
+30 
-43 EEEEKNPQTPSTDND
+43 EENSQTPPTDND
-58 KDKDESQGQETEGGE
+58 ENQSHES
-73 EPNEN
+73 NE
-78 PNKENKN
+78 
-85 DYSETA
+85 
-91 KKVGESLGEKYNKML
+91 GEKSEKNEDNKSDDS
-106 EAKKN
+106 KKKEEKSTLDKTVDTTTSVIGALGDAHN
-111 DNNKDSLGDQMKD
+111 AAQKKEKTPSLGDQIKD
-124 LNEVQVDKAFV
+124 LNEVQVDKTFV

-191 TMNFIRDGKQVKMRV
+191 TMNFFRDGKQVKMRV

-245 PINAGISTGEGSKSA
+245 PINAGMSTDNGSKSA
-260 APAKQTTDSSAKG
+260 ASAKPAKDSSAKG
-273 NNETTGN
+273 NNEKTG
-280 KPGASTDNPAASKD
+280 DNPAASTD
-294 NPAASKDNPAASS
+294 NSAASS
-307 NNPTASA
+307 NKTAASA
-314 AGAKPTIS
+314 TGTKSTIA

-364 GIDRLLGVLDDSTE
+364 GIDRLLGVLDDLTE

-395 VNNYGAISVSYRNGK
+395 VNNYGVISVSYRNGK

-419 CEPIE
+419 CDPIE

-454 LHRIVFVS
+454 LTRIVFVS

>member
-1 MSDNENSNK
+1 MSDNENNNK
-10 KLMPEGGSSPPTDQV
+10 DLKPGGGSSPPTDQDPK
-25 QTTDA
+25 TDA
-30 PAVDSETKDTSSA
+30 TAVGSETTDTSSA
-43 EEEEKNPQTPSTDND
+43 EEENQQAPSTDND
-58 KDKDESQGQETEGGE
+58 KNQSHES
-73 EPNEN
+73 NE
-78 PNKENKN
+78 
-85 DYSETA
+85 
-91 KKVGESLGEKYNKML
+91 GEKSEKNEDNKSDDS
-106 EAKKN
+106 KKKEEKSTLDKTVDTTTSVIGALGDAHN
-111 DNNKDSLGDQMKD
+111 AAQKKEKTPSLGDQMKD

-191 TMNFIRDGKQVKMRV
+191 TMNFFRDGKQVKMRV

-245 PINAGISTGEGSKSA
+245 PINAGMSTDNGSKSA
-260 APAKQTTDSSAKG
+260 ASAKPAKDSSAKV
-273 NNETTGN
+273 NNEKTGDE
-280 KPGASTDNPAASKD
+280 PAASTDNS
-294 NPAASKDNPAASS
+294 AASS
-307 NNPTASA
+307 NKTAASA
-314 AGAKPTIS
+314 TGAKPTIS

-395 VNNYGAISVSYRNGK
+395 VNNYGVISVSYRNGK

-419 CEPIE
+419 CDPIE

-454 LHRIVFVS
+454 LTRIVFVS

>member
-1 MSDNENSNK
+1 MSDNENNNND
-10 KLMPEGGSSPPTDQV
+10 LIPEGGSSPPTDQV
-25 QTTDA
+25 SQTDA
-30 PAVDSETKDTSSA
+30 PAVDSETTDTSSA
-43 EEEEKNPQTPSTDND
+43 EEENQQAPSTDND
-58 KDKDESQGQETEGGE
+58 KNQSHES
-73 EPNEN
+73 NE
-78 PNKENKN
+78 
-85 DYSETA
+85 
-91 KKVGESLGEKYNKML
+91 GEKSEKNEDNKSDDS
-106 EAKKN
+106 KKKEEKSTLDKAVDTTTSVIGALGDAHN
-111 DNNKDSLGDQMKD
+111 AAQKKEKTPSLGDQMKD

-181 ENGQGQITYV
+181 EDGQGQITYV
-191 TMNFIRDGKQVKMRV
+191 TMNFFRDGKQVKMRV

-245 PINAGISTGEGSKSA
+245 PINAGMSTDNSSKSA
-260 APAKQTTDSSAKG
+260 ASAKATTNSSSKG
-273 NNETTGN
+273 NNEKTGDE
-280 KPGASTDNPAASKD
+280 PAASTDNSAVSSNKTAASATGTK
-294 NPAASKDNPAASS
+294 S
-307 NNPTASA
+307 
-314 AGAKPTIS
+314 TIS

-395 VNNYGAISVSYRNGK
+395 VNNYGTISVSYRNGK

-454 LHRIVFVS
+454 LTRIVFVS

>member
-1 MSDNENSNK
+1 MSDNENNNND
-10 KLMPEGGSSPPTDQV
+10 LMPVGGSSPPTEENP
-25 QTTDA
+25 
-30 PAVDSETKDTSSA
+30 PA
-43 EEEEKNPQTPSTDND
+43 PSTD
-58 KDKDESQGQETEGGE
+58 KDKNQRHESNEGKKSEKSEDNKSDDSKKKE
-73 EPNEN
+73 EKSTLDKVVDTTTSVIGALGDAHNAAQK
-78 PNKENKN
+78 KEK
-85 DYSETA
+85 TP
-91 KKVGESLGEKYNKML
+91 
-106 EAKKN
+106 
-111 DNNKDSLGDQMKD
+111 SLGDQMKD
-124 LNEVQVDKAFV
+124 LSEVQVDKAFV

-191 TMNFIRDGKQVKMRV
+191 TMNFFRDGKQVKMRV

-245 PINAGISTGEGSKSA
+245 PINAGISTDNGSKSA
-260 APAKQTTDSSAKG
+260 ASAKPAKDSSSKG
-273 NNETTGN
+273 NNEKTGDE
-280 KPGASTDNPAASKD
+280 PAASTDNS
-294 NPAASKDNPAASS
+294 AASS
-307 NNPTASA
+307 NKTAASA

-348 TTMDISI
+348 STMDISI

-364 GIDRLLGVLDDSTE
+364 GIDRLLGILDDSTE

-395 VNNYGAISVSYRNGK
+395 VNNYGVISVSYRNGK

-454 LHRIVFVS
+454 LTRIVFVS

>member
-1 MSDNENSNK
+1 MSDNENNNK
-10 KLMPEGGSSPPTDQV
+10 DLKPGGESSPPTEENLQ
-25 QTTDA
+25 A
-30 PAVDSETKDTSSA
+30 P
-43 EEEEKNPQTPSTDND
+43 PTDND
-58 KDKDESQGQETEGGE
+58 KNQSHESNEGKKSEKSEDNKSDDSKKKEEKSTLDKVVDTTTSVIGALGDAHNAAQK
-73 EPNEN
+73 
-78 PNKENKN
+78 KEK
-85 DYSETA
+85 TP
-91 KKVGESLGEKYNKML
+91 
-106 EAKKN
+106 
-111 DNNKDSLGDQMKD
+111 SLGDQMKD

-191 TMNFIRDGKQVKMRV
+191 TMNFFRDGKQVKMRV

-245 PINAGISTGEGSKSA
+245 PINAGMSTDNGSKSA
-260 APAKQTTDSSAKG
+260 ASAKPAKDSSSKG
-273 NNETTGN
+273 NNEKTG
-280 KPGASTDNPAASKD
+280 DEPAASTE
-294 NPAASKDNPAASS
+294 NSAASS
-307 NNPTASA
+307 NKTAASA

-348 TTMDISI
+348 STMDISI

-364 GIDRLLGVLDDSTE
+364 GIDRLLGILDDSTE

-454 LHRIVFVS
+454 LTRIVFVS

>member
-1 MSDNENSNK
+1 MSDNENNNND
-10 KLMPEGGSSPPTDQV
+10 LMPEGGSSPPTDQV
-25 QTTDA
+25 SQTDA
-30 PAVDSETKDTSSA
+30 PAVGSENNDTSSA
-43 EEEEKNPQTPSTDND
+43 EEKEEKPQGPSTDND

-73 EPNEN
+73 ES
-78 PNKENKN
+78 NKENKN
-85 DYSETA
+85 DFSETA
-91 KKVGESLGEKYNKML
+91 KKVGKSLTEKYNELL

-111 DNNKDSLGDQMKD
+111 DNKKDSLGDQMKD
-124 LNEVQVDKAFV
+124 LNEVQVDKTFV

-191 TMNFIRDGKQVKMRV
+191 TMNFFRDGKQVKMRV

-245 PINAGISTGEGSKSA
+245 PINAGMSTDNGSKSA
-260 APAKQTTDSSAKG
+260 ASAKPAKDSSSKG
-273 NNETTGN
+273 NNEKTGDE
-280 KPGASTDNPAASKD
+280 PAASTDNS
-294 NPAASKDNPAASS
+294 AASS
-307 NNPTASA
+307 NKTAASA

-348 TTMDISI
+348 STMDISI

-364 GIDRLLGVLDDSTE
+364 GIDRLLGILDDSTE

-454 LHRIVFVS
+454 LTRIVFVS

>member
-1 MSDNENSNK
+1 MSDNENNNK
-10 KLMPEGGSSPPTDQV
+10 DLKPGGESSPPTDQV
-25 QTTDA
+25 SQTDA
-30 PAVDSETKDTSSA
+30 PAVDSETTDTSSA
-43 EEEEKNPQTPSTDND
+43 EEENQQAPSADND
-58 KDKDESQGQETEGGE
+58 KDEGQGQETEGGE
-73 EPNEN
+73 ES
-78 PNKENKN
+78 NKENKN
-85 DYSETA
+85 DFSETA
-91 KKVGESLGEKYNKML
+91 KKVGKSLTDKYNELK

-111 DNNKDSLGDQMKD
+111 DNKKDSLGDQMKD

-191 TMNFIRDGKQVKMRV
+191 TMNFFRDGKQVKMRV

-245 PINAGISTGEGSKSA
+245 PINAGISTDNGSKSA
-260 APAKQTTDSSAKG
+260 ASAKPAKDSSAKG
-273 NNETTGN
+273 NNEKTGD
-280 KPGASTDNPAASKD
+280 KPAASSEKPAASTDNS
-294 NPAASKDNPAASS
+294 AASS
-307 NNPTASA
+307 NKTATSA
-314 AGAKPTIS
+314 AGAKPTIA

-395 VNNYGAISVSYRNGK
+395 VNNYGVISVSYRNGK

-419 CEPIE
+419 CDPIE

-454 LHRIVFVS
+454 LTRIVFVS

>member
-1 MSDNENSNK
+1 MSDNENNNK
-10 KLMPEGGSSPPTDQV
+10 DLKPGGESSPPTEENLQ
-25 QTTDA
+25 A
-30 PAVDSETKDTSSA
+30 P
-43 EEEEKNPQTPSTDND
+43 PTDND
-58 KDKDESQGQETEGGE
+58 KNQSHESNEGKKSEKSEDNKSDDSKKKEEKSTLDKAVDTTTSVIGALGDAHNAAQK
-73 EPNEN
+73 
-78 PNKENKN
+78 KEK
-85 DYSETA
+85 TP
-91 KKVGESLGEKYNKML
+91 
-106 EAKKN
+106 
-111 DNNKDSLGDQMKD
+111 SLGDQMKD
-124 LNEVQVDKAFV
+124 LNEVQVDKTFV

-191 TMNFIRDGKQVKMRV
+191 TMNFFRDGKQVKMRV

-245 PINAGISTGEGSKSA
+245 PINAGMSTDNGSKSA
-260 APAKQTTDSSAKG
+260 ASAKPAKDSSSKG
-273 NNETTGN
+273 NNEKTGDE
-280 KPGASTDNPAASKD
+280 PAASTDNS
-294 NPAASKDNPAASS
+294 AASS
-307 NNPTASA
+307 NKTAASA

-395 VNNYGAISVSYRNGK
+395 VNNYGVISVSYRNGK

-454 LHRIVFVS
+454 LTRIVFVS

>member
-1 MSDNENSNK
+1 MSDNENNNK
-10 KLMPEGGSSPPTDQV
+10 DLIPEGGSSPPT
-25 QTTDA
+25 
-30 PAVDSETKDTSSA
+30 
-43 EEEEKNPQTPSTDND
+43 EENPQTPSTDND
-58 KDKDESQGQETEGGE
+58 KNQRHESNEGKKSEKSEDNKSDDSKKKEEKSTLDKVVDTTTSVIGALGDAHNAAQK
-73 EPNEN
+73 
-78 PNKENKN
+78 KEK
-85 DYSETA
+85 TP
-91 KKVGESLGEKYNKML
+91 
-106 EAKKN
+106 
-111 DNNKDSLGDQMKD
+111 SLGDQMKD
-124 LNEVQVDKAFV
+124 LSEVQVDKAFV

-191 TMNFIRDGKQVKMRV
+191 TMNFFRDGKQVKMRV

-245 PINAGISTGEGSKSA
+245 PINAGMSTDNGSKSA
-260 APAKQTTDSSAKG
+260 ASAKPAKDSSSKG
-273 NNETTGN
+273 NNEKTGDE
-280 KPGASTDNPAASKD
+280 PAASTDNS
-294 NPAASKDNPAASS
+294 AASS
-307 NNPTASA
+307 NKTAASA
-314 AGAKPTIS
+314 AGAKPTIA

-348 TTMDISI
+348 STMDISI

-364 GIDRLLGVLDDSTE
+364 GIDRLLGILDDSTE

-395 VNNYGAISVSYRNGK
+395 VNNYGVISVSYRNGK

-454 LHRIVFVS
+454 LTRIVFVS

>member
-1 MSDNENSNK
+1 MSDNENINK
-10 KLMPEGGSSPPTDQV
+10 DLKPEGSSSPPTDQV
-25 QTTDA
+25 STTDA
-30 PAVDSETKDTSSA
+30 TAVDSETNDTSSA
-43 EEEEKNPQTPSTDND
+43 ENEEENQQTPTTDND
-58 KDKDESQGQETEGGE
+58 NDESQGQGTEGGE
-73 EPNEN
+73 EPD
-78 PNKENKN
+78 ENKKEDKN
-85 DYSETA
+85 DLA
-91 KKVGESLGEKYNKML
+91 DKLKKGGESLTQKYNKLL
-106 EAKKN
+106 EAKRN
-111 DNNKDSLGDQMKD
+111 ENNKDSLGDQMKD
-124 LNEVQVDKAFV
+124 LNEVQVDKTFV

-260 APAKQTTDSSAKG
+260 APAKPTTDSSSKG
-273 NNETTGN
+273 NNGKTGE
-280 KPGASTDNPAASKD
+280 KPAASKD
-294 NPAASKDNPAASS
+294 NPAASTENPAASS
-307 NNPTASA
+307 NKTAASA
-314 AGAKPTIS
+314 TGAKPTIS

-395 VNNYGAISVSYRNGK
+395 VNNYGVISVSYRNGK

-454 LHRIVFVS
+454 LTRIVFVS

>member
-1 MSDNENSNK
+1 MSDNENINND
-10 KLMPEGGSSPPTDQV
+10 LMPEGGSSPPTDQV
-25 QTTDA
+25 SQTDA
-30 PAVDSETKDTSSA
+30 PAVGSETTDTSSA
-43 EEEEKNPQTPSTDND
+43 EKEEEKPQTPNTDND
-58 KDKDESQGQETEGGE
+58 KDESQSQETEGGE
-73 EPNEN
+73 KPDG
-78 PNKENKN
+78 NKKEDKN
-85 DYSETA
+85 DLSDQLKEA
-91 KKVGESLGEKYNKML
+91 GKSLTQKYNELK

-111 DNNKDSLGDQMKD
+111 DNKKDSLGDQMKD
-124 LNEVQVDKAFV
+124 LNEVQVDKTFV

-191 TMNFIRDGKQVKMRV
+191 TMNFFRDGKQVKMRV

-240 GSGGT
+240 GSGGS
-245 PINAGISTGEGSKSA
+245 PINAGISTDNGSKSA
-260 APAKQTTDSSAKG
+260 ASAKPAKDSSAKG
-273 NNETTGN
+273 NNEKTGD
-280 KPGASTDNPAASKD
+280 KPAASSEKPAASTDNS
-294 NPAASKDNPAASS
+294 AASS
-307 NNPTASA
+307 NKTAASA
-314 AGAKPTIS
+314 TGAKPTIA

-395 VNNYGAISVSYRNGK
+395 VNNYGVISVSYRNGK

-454 LHRIVFVS
+454 LTRIVFVS

>member
-1 MSDNENSNK
+1 MSDNENNNK
-10 KLMPEGGSSPPTDQV
+10 DLKPGGGSSPPTDQDPK
-25 QTTDA
+25 TDA
-30 PAVDSETKDTSSA
+30 TAVGSETTDTSSA
-43 EEEEKNPQTPSTDND
+43 EEENQPAPSTDND
-58 KDKDESQGQETEGGE
+58 NDESQGQETEGGE
-73 EPNEN
+73 EPN
-78 PNKENKN
+78 KENKN
-85 DYSETA
+85 DFSETA
-91 KKVGESLGEKYNKML
+91 KNVGKSLTQKYNELL

-111 DNNKDSLGDQMKD
+111 DNKKDSLGDQMKD

-181 ENGQGQITYV
+181 EDGQGQITYV
-191 TMNFIRDGKQVKMRV
+191 TMNFFRDGKQVKMRV

-245 PINAGISTGEGSKSA
+245 PINAGMSTDNSSKSA
-260 APAKQTTDSSAKG
+260 ASAKATTNSSSKG
-273 NNETTGN
+273 NNEKTGDE
-280 KPGASTDNPAASKD
+280 PAASTDNSAVSSNKTAASATGTK
-294 NPAASKDNPAASS
+294 S
-307 NNPTASA
+307 
-314 AGAKPTIS
+314 TIS

-419 CEPIE
+419 CDPIE

-454 LHRIVFVS
+454 LTRIVFVS

>member
-1 MSDNENSNK
+1 
-10 KLMPEGGSSPPTDQV
+10 MPEGGSSPPTDQV
-25 QTTDA
+25 SQTDA
-30 PAVDSETKDTSSA
+30 PAVGSENNDTSSA
-43 EEEEKNPQTPSTDND
+43 EEKEEKPQGPSTDND

-73 EPNEN
+73 ES
-78 PNKENKN
+78 NKENKN
-85 DYSETA
+85 DFSETA
-91 KKVGESLGEKYNKML
+91 KKVGKSLTEKYNELL

-111 DNNKDSLGDQMKD
+111 DNKKDSLGDQMKD
-124 LNEVQVDKAFV
+124 LNEVQVDKTFV

-191 TMNFIRDGKQVKMRV
+191 TMNFFRDGKQVKMRV

-245 PINAGISTGEGSKSA
+245 PINAGMSTDYGSKSA
-260 APAKQTTDSSAKG
+260 ASAKPAKDSSSKG
-273 NNETTGN
+273 NNEKTG
-280 KPGASTDNPAASKD
+280 DEPAASTE
-294 NPAASKDNPAASS
+294 NSAASS
-307 NNPTASA
+307 NKTAASA

-364 GIDRLLGVLDDSTE
+364 GIDRLLGILDDSTE

-454 LHRIVFVS
+454 LTRIVFVS

>member
-1 MSDNENSNK
+1 MSDNENNNND
-10 KLMPEGGSSPPTDQV
+10 LIPEGGSSPPTDQV

-30 PAVDSETKDTSSA
+30 TAVDSETNDTSSA
-43 EEEEKNPQTPSTDND
+43 ENEEKNPQTPSTDND
-58 KDKDESQGQETEGGE
+58 KNKDESQSQETEGGE
-73 EPNEN
+73 EPD
-78 PNKENKN
+78 ENKKEDKN
-85 DYSETA
+85 DLA
-91 KKVGESLGEKYNKML
+91 DKFKKGGESLTQKYNKLL

-191 TMNFIRDGKQVKMRV
+191 TMNFFRDGKQVKMRV

-245 PINAGISTGEGSKSA
+245 PINAGMSTDNSSKSA
-260 APAKQTTDSSAKG
+260 APAKPTTDSSAKG
-273 NNETTGN
+273 NNEKTGDKPATSTEKPATSTEKPTTSSD
-280 KPGASTDNPAASKD
+280 KSAAS
-294 NPAASKDNPAASS
+294 A
-307 NNPTASA
+307 T
-314 AGAKPTIS
+314 GAKPTIS

-419 CEPIE
+419 CDPIE